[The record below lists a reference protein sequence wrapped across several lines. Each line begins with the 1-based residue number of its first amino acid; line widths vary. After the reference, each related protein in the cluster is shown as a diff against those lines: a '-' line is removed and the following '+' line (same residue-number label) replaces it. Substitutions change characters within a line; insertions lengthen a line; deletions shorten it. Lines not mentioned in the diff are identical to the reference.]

1 MTAMT
6 ATRTGQL
13 TAALAAAT
21 PGQLRAFVLAVR
33 AAPLRPWMTETALSR
48 AATTEGPRT
57 AAWRAAV
64 EALIV
69 AEERISHAELGPDAH
84 NTATLTDRDAAV
96 YGPDDTDAIREAD
109 EAVKAAAT
117 ATLAVDTGALTPDQ
131 LPTIL
136 STLAALT
143 GADNA

>member
-1 MTAMT
+1 MTTMT
-6 ATRTGQL
+6 ATHTGQL
-13 TAALAAAT
+13 TAALATAT
-21 PGQLRAFVLAVR
+21 ALQLRAFVLAVR
-33 AAPLRPWMTETALSR
+33 AAPLRPWMAETALSL

-57 AAWRAAV
+57 AACRAAV

-69 AEERISHAELGPDAH
+69 AEERISHDALGPDTHA
-84 NTATLTDRDAAV
+84 TATLTARDAAV

-117 ATLAVDTGALTPDQ
+117 ATLAVDTGALTPSQ
-131 LPTIL
+131 VHTIL
-136 STLAALT
+136 GTLDALT